1 MIQNLIHIK
10 ETADRHIRQIVEAT
24 GTRLEKSGTRYRA
37 CCPLHD
43 EKTPSFYVNESK
55 GFFKC
60 FGCGAGGDALAF
72 LVERERLDFPGA
84 VARAAEILRIP
95 IEYNGIEDLSKW
107 REQHRKELDEK
118 TALYN
123 AAKAC
128 ADAFHA
134 KLLAPGPKYPGKKAS
149 GHLEDEILPAYD
161 HAGRDWPADVVKSFL
176 LGVYDIPPVKT
187 DLAKRIGAS
196 LMLNRHVFPIQD
208 LQGRVVGF
216 TGRVTGKPEKGT
228 PKYINS
234 PEPAAGQ
241 VGIYHKSEVLYGLFQ
256 NEKAIRQQEHCYVV
270 EGPTDVIALYTADLP
285 AVAPCGTAFT
295 TAQAKMLSRFTDR
308 ITLLFDTDDNQ
319 AGKKAARRALAGDN
333 SIIPYFTDVQICFL
347 PAGHDPDSY
356 IRANPLMIGKYL
368 SDHSE
373 DAVIWSVVEGLNLS
387 SIIGKKTAIDR
398 TKEVFKHLDK
408 EQRSLYGKELE
419 TRLQLPDLWR
429 MIQPDAEAVDI
440 DEIIKTAKDI
450 QEATQTPKQVFPTDA
465 FPKDTA
471 NVIREWAKEML
482 LPEDYFGLN
491 ILTVAGGVLG
501 NKYVAGYK
509 GRVEPAL
516 LYSVLVGYSGGGKTP
531 TQKRCLEPVFE
542 IEKDLKRRH
551 DILMQNWKQECFELA
566 NSKSRETL
574 PPAPGELELLIVDS
588 TTEQI
593 VKSLSCN
600 PHGMISWQNEL
611 KGFLD
616 AMGRYSSGGSLGFWL
631 NMFDCTFL
639 KNSRVGSG
647 TVRLEFPFVPLL
659 TGVQP
664 GILKEM
670 ATDDKMDSGFF
681 GRFIF
686 AYPDDLDKKEE
697 TDVEPDPN
705 TLARYGQIIKNLWAL
720 PSRIFPPLDG
730 VNEWSVSRLVVKLS
744 QEAASTYRLFKNI
757 SVRRYNAEET
767 DQMKTIIVKGESIAL
782 RVALILHFLEYA
794 EAFDQDSIKNENPDT
809 IAGLP
814 IQDHTM
820 KNAIRL
826 VEYFR
831 HTASKVLSRLE
842 TPINTLPS
850 EQKAWYESLPIE
862 FATKTAVE
870 VGQGL
875 QISERTVKR
884 LLSNKVFFIPVQR
897 GNYRKRFE

>member
-1 MIQNLIHIK
+1 MIANLIHIK
-10 ETADRHIRQIVEAT
+10 DAADRHLRTIIEAT
-24 GTRLEKSGTRYRA
+24 GTRLEKSGNRYRC

-60 FGCGAGGDALAF
+60 FGCGKGGDAITF
-72 LVERERLDFPGA
+72 LIEREHLDFPGA
-84 VARAAEILRIP
+84 VTRAAEILRMP
-95 IEYNGIEDLSKW
+95 VEFNGVVDLEQW
-107 REQHRKELDEK
+107 RQQHRQELDEK
-118 TALYN
+118 TRLYN
-123 AAKAC
+123 AAQAC

-134 KLLAPGPKYPGKKAS
+134 KLISAGPKHPGKKAS
-149 GHLEDEILPAYD
+149 QNDDEILPAYD
-161 HAGRDWPADVVKSFL
+161 HAGRDWPADVVKTFL
-176 LGVYDIPPVKT
+176 LGVYDIPPVKA
-187 DLAKRIGAS
+187 DMAKRTGAS
-196 LMLNRHVFPIQD
+196 LMINRHIFPIHD
-208 LQGRVVGF
+208 VQGRVVGF
-216 TGRVTGKPEKGT
+216 SGRVVGKADKGT

-241 VGIYHKSEVLYGLFQ
+241 VGIYHKSDLLYGLFQ
-256 NEKAIRQQEHCYVV
+256 NEKHIRNAEHCYVV

-285 AVAPCGTAFT
+285 AVAGCGTAFT
-295 TAQAKMLSRFTDR
+295 TAQAKLLSRFTDR

-319 AGKKAARRALAGDN
+319 AGKKAARRAVGSDK
-333 SIIPYFTDVQICFL
+333 SILPYFTDVQVCFL
-347 PAGHDPDSY
+347 PAGQDPDSY
-356 IRANPLMIGKYL
+356 IRQFPLKIGEYL
-368 SDHSE
+368 AKHCE
-373 DAVIWSVVEGLNLS
+373 DAVIWYVIDGLNLS
-387 SIIGKKTAIDR
+387 TVVGKKTAIDR
-398 TKEVFKHLDK
+398 TKEIFKILDK
-408 EQRSLYGKELE
+408 EQRAFYTRELE
-419 TRLQLPDLWR
+419 TRLQINDLWR
-429 MIQPDAEAVDI
+429 MVTPDGDEVDI
-440 DEIIKTAKDI
+440 EDLIRIAKDRK
-450 QEATQTPKQVFPTDA
+450 EHTQVKTQVFPTDA

-471 NVIREWAKEML
+471 NIIRAWSQEML

-501 NKYVAGYK
+501 NKYVASYK
-509 GRVEPAL
+509 GRIEPAL

-551 DILMQNWKQECFELA
+551 DILMQNWKQECFEMQ
-566 NSKSRETL
+566 NSKSREL
-574 PPAPGELELLIVDS
+574 PPPAPAELEILIVDS

-593 VKSLSCN
+593 VRSLSNN

-616 AMGRYSSGGSLGFWL
+616 AMGRYSSGGALGFWL

-705 TLARYGQIIKNLWAL
+705 TLARYSQIIKNLWAL
-720 PSRIFPPLDG
+720 PSKIYPPQDG
-730 VNEWSVSRLVVKLS
+730 VDEWSVSRLIVRLS
-744 QEAASTYRLFKNI
+744 PQANTTYRNFKND
-757 SVRRYNAEET
+757 SVKRYNAEET

-782 RVALILHFLEYA
+782 RVAIILHFLEYA
-794 EAFDQDSIKNENPDT
+794 EAFDQDAIKDEKPDT

-814 IQDHTM
+814 IQDHTI

-831 HTASKVLSRLE
+831 HTAGKVLSRLE
-842 TPINTLPS
+842 SPVNTLPS
-850 EQKAWYESLPIE
+850 EQKAWYESIPIE
-862 FATKTAVE
+862 FSTKTAVE

-875 QISERTVKR
+875 QISERTIKR
-884 LLSNKVFFIPVQR
+884 LIANKVFFIPVQR

>member
-1 MIQNLIHIK
+1 MISNIVQIK
-10 ETADRHIRQIVEAT
+10 ESADRSIRAIVEAT
-24 GTRLEKSGTRYRA
+24 GTRLEKSGSRYRA

-43 EKTPSFYVNESK
+43 ENSPSFYVNESK

-60 FGCGAGGDALAF
+60 FGCGKGGDAIAF
-72 LVERERLDFPGA
+72 LIERERLDFPSA
-84 VARAAEILRIP
+84 VIRAAEIVRIP
-95 IEYNGIEDLSKW
+95 VEYYNGLEDLEKW
-107 REQHRKELDEK
+107 RERHRKELDEK
-118 TALYN
+118 TWLYN
-123 AAKAC
+123 AAKMC

-134 KLLAPGPKYPGKKAS
+134 KLLASRPKYPGKILS
-149 GHLEDEILPAYD
+149 DGDEIETSFE
-161 HAGRDWPADVVKSFL
+161 HAGRDWPAEIVKTFL
-176 LGVYDIPPVKT
+176 LGVYEIPPVRS
-187 DLAKRIGAS
+187 DLAKRTGAA
-196 LMLNRHVFPIQD
+196 LMTHRHIFPIQD
-208 LQGRVVGF
+208 VQGRVVGF
-216 TGRVTGKPEKGT
+216 SGRSIGKQEKGI

-234 PEPAAGQ
+234 PEPSDGQ

-256 NEKAIRQQEHCYVV
+256 NEKSIRRSEHCYVV
-270 EGPTDVIALYTADLP
+270 EGPTDVIAMYTADLP

-295 TAQAKMLSRFTDR
+295 LTQAKLLARFTDR

-319 AGKKAARRALAGDN
+319 AGKKAARRTVGGDN
-333 SIIPYFTDVQICFL
+333 SILPCFTDVQVCFL
-347 PAGHDPDSY
+347 PPGHDPDSF
-356 IRANPLMIGKYL
+356 IRSKPLEIGSYL
-368 SDHSE
+368 QKNSE
-373 DAVIWSVVEGLNLS
+373 DAVIWFVTDGLNMDT
-387 SIIGKKTAIDR
+387 IVGKKTAIDR
-398 TKEVFKHLDK
+398 TKEIFKNLDK
-408 EQRSLYGKELE
+408 EQRAFYASELQS
-419 TRLQLPDLWR
+419 RLQVADLWR
-429 MIQPDAEAVDI
+429 MIQPQSNEVDVEELI
-440 DEIIKTAKDI
+440 RQAKSK
-450 QEATQTPKQVFPTDA
+450 QEALPVKKQDFPTDA

-471 NVIREWAKEML
+471 NIIRAWSKEML

-501 NKYVAGYK
+501 NKYVAGYN

-531 TQKRCLEPVFE
+531 TQKRCLEPVFD
-542 IEKDLKRRH
+542 IERELKRRH
-551 DILMQNWKQECFELA
+551 DNLMHNWKQECFELA
-566 NSKSRETL
+566 NSKSRENM
-574 PPAPGELELLIVDS
+574 PPAPAELEILIVDS

-593 VKSLSCN
+593 VRSLSNN

-697 TDVEPDPN
+697 NDVEPDSN
-705 TLARYGQIIKNLWAL
+705 TLARYAQIIKNLWSL
-720 PSRIFPPLDG
+720 PSKIYPPQDG
-730 VNEWSVSRLVVKLS
+730 VYDWSISRMVVSLS
-744 QEAASTYRLFKNI
+744 QESAKTYRTFKNEG
-757 SVRRYNAEET
+757 VRRYNNEET
-767 DQMKTIIVKGESIAL
+767 DTMKTIIVKGESIAL

-794 EAFDQDSIKNENPDT
+794 EAFDRDTITNESPDT

-842 TPINTLPS
+842 TPVNTLPP
-850 EQKAWYESLPIE
+850 EQKAWYEALPIE
-862 FATKTAVE
+862 FATRTAVE

-875 QISERTVKR
+875 QMSERTVKR
-884 LLSNKVFFIPVQR
+884 MIANKTFFIPIQR

>member
-1 MIQNLIHIK
+1 MISNLIQIK
-10 ETADRHIRQIVEAT
+10 DAADRQIRNIIEAT
-24 GTRLEKSGTRYRA
+24 GTRLEKSGTRYRS

-43 EKTPSFYVNESK
+43 EKTPSFYVNETR
-55 GFFKC
+55 GFYKC
-60 FGCGAGGDALAF
+60 FGCGKGGDALSF
-72 LVERERLDFPGA
+72 LVEREHLDFPGA
-84 VARAAEILRIP
+84 VVRAAEILRMP
-95 IEYNGIEDLSKW
+95 VEYNGVVDLEKW
-107 REQHRKELDEK
+107 REQHRHELDEK
-118 TALYN
+118 ARLYN
-123 AAKAC
+123 AAQTC
-128 ADAFHA
+128 AEAFHA
-134 KLLAPGPKYPGKKAS
+134 KLTTT
-149 GHLEDEILPAYD
+149 PADRYE
-161 HAGRDWPADVVKSFL
+161 HAGREWPAAIAAGFL

-187 DLAKRIGAS
+187 DMAKRTGAS
-196 LMLNRHVFPIQD
+196 LMLNRHVFPIHD
-208 LQGRVVGF
+208 IQGRVVGF
-216 TGRVTGKPEKGT
+216 SGRITGKPEKGI

-241 VGIYHKSEVLYGLFQ
+241 VGIYHKSELLYGLFQ
-256 NEKAIRQQEHCYVV
+256 NEKRIRSMEHCYVV
-270 EGPTDVIALYTADLP
+270 EGPTDVIALYTANLP

-295 TAQAKMLSRFTDR
+295 PAQAKLLSRFTDR
-308 ITLLFDTDDNQ
+308 ITLLFDTDENQ
-319 AGKKAARRALAGDN
+319 AGKKAARRAVGGDN
-333 SIIPYFTDVQICFL
+333 SILSYFIDVQICFL
-347 PAGHDPDSY
+347 PAGHDPDSF
-356 IRANPLMIGKYL
+356 IRAKPGEIDQYL
-368 SDHSE
+368 PKASE
-373 DAVIWSVVEGLNLS
+373 DAIVWFVIDGLNLS
-387 SIIGKKTAIDR
+387 SIVGKKTAIDR
-398 TKEVFKHLDK
+398 TREIFKILDK
-408 EQRSLYGKELE
+408 EQRAFYTRELE
-419 TRLQLPDLWR
+419 VRLQITDLWR
-429 MIQPDAEAVDI
+429 MIQPDADEVDI
-440 DEIIKTAKDI
+440 EQLIRDAKNK
-450 QEATQTPKQVFPTDA
+450 QETTQVKKQVFPTDA

-471 NVIREWAKEML
+471 NIIRTWAEEML

-501 NKYVAGYK
+501 NKYVASYK

-551 DILMQNWKQECFELA
+551 DVLVQNWKQECFELQ
-566 NSKSRETL
+566 NSKSREL
-574 PPAPGELELLIVDS
+574 PPPAPAELEILIVDS

-593 VKSLSCN
+593 VRSLSNN

-616 AMGRYSSGGSLGFWL
+616 AMGRYSSGGALGFWL

-697 TDVEPDPN
+697 TDTEPDPN
-705 TLARYGQIIKNLWAL
+705 TLARYSQIVKNLWAL
-720 PSRIFPPLDG
+720 PSKIFPPMDG
-730 VNEWSVSRLVVKLS
+730 VEEWSVSRMIIRLS
-744 QEAASTYRLFKNI
+744 PEANATYRAFKNA
-757 SVRRYNAEET
+757 SVRMYNAEET

-782 RVALILHFLEYA
+782 RVAIILHFLEYA
-794 EAFDQDSIKNENPDT
+794 EAFDQDAIKNEKPDT

-814 IQDHTM
+814 IQDHTI

-831 HTASKVLSRLE
+831 HTAGKVLSRLE
-842 TPINTLPS
+842 TPVNTLPS
-850 EQKAWYESLPIE
+850 EQKAWYQSLPIE
-862 FATKTAVE
+862 FATKTAVD

-884 LLSNKVFFIPVQR
+884 LIANKVFFIPVQR